1 MAADIMATSTTE
13 LTHSFRS
20 SFIENA
26 PRFARRRCLLCL
38 VNEGFKILEED
49 MCHHPD
55 CIDIIYLYG
64 YGWPAW
70 RGGPMFWA
78 ENEVGLGEVLKKL
91 VEYSAKY
98 PGSDYFKPSKLLEEC
113 VERNIGISQYYDE
126 KIKKDRSKL

>member
-1 MAADIMATSTTE
+1 
-13 LTHSFRS
+13 
-20 SFIENA
+20 
-26 PRFARRRCLLCL
+26 

-64 YGWPAW
+64 YGWPVW

-91 VEYSAKY
+91 VEYSSKY

-113 VERNIGISQYYDE
+113 VERNIGISKYYDE